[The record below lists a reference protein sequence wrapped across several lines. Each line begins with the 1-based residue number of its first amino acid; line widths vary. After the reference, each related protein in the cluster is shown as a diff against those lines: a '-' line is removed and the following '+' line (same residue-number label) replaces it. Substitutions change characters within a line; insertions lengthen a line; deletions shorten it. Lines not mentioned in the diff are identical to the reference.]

1 MKNAATPSYDATAL
15 GARVQPAPHAKHA
28 PSFFANLDW
37 PTSQTKVL
45 DSALVLFDRQGY
57 FNTSIADLVA
67 HSGVSSGSIYH
78 AFGDKETIARRLM
91 EALLAQLEQAQQA
104 IIRRHD
110 TGWERFSH
118 LVDWM
123 MQEAI
128 THPHAMRFI
137 LQARHQEF
145 LPEQPPVC
153 AQQPF
158 VTLREVLA
166 QAQKADEI
174 ASMPTMQAA
183 ALAYGPVLRWI
194 QFYLDGLLPGLVKND
209 WENLAHQAWQ
219 NLVNSNPCPWHETKE
234 QA

>member
-1 MKNAATPSYDATAL
+1 MYSNKVMTSIQPISSTNE
-15 GARVQPAPHAKHA
+15 PAPW
-28 PSFFANLDW
+28 PRSFFHSLKLPA
-37 PTSQTKVL
+37 SQKKVL
-45 DSALVLFDRQGY
+45 DSALVLFDQQGY
-57 FNTSIADLVA
+57 FNTSIADLVG

-91 EALLAQLEQAQQA
+91 LALLEQLEQAQA
-104 IIRRHD
+104 RIIGEHD
-110 TGWERFSH
+110 GGWERYRH

-123 MQEAI
+123 MGEAQ

-158 VTLREVLA
+158 VTLRRVLVEA
-166 QAQKADEI
+166 QNAGEI
-174 ASMPTMQAA
+174 ASMPPMQAA

-194 QFYLDGLLPGLVKND
+194 QFYLDGLLPGLVKSE
-209 WENLAHQAWQ
+209 WQSLAQQAWQ
-219 NLVNSNPCPWHETKE
+219 SLANTSERKAQNAIKE